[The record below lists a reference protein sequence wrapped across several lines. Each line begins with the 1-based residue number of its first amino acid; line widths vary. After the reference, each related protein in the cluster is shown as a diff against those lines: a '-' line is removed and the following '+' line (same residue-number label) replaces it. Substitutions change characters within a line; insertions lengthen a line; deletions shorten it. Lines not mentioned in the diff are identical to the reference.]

1 MKNMKRLIAVML
13 VLTMALCLV
22 ACGGQN
28 DTPTTTQKPNSTNKP
43 TTQPT
48 TQPTTAPTEPA
59 KPSHTVKV
67 VDQDGNPVSNI
78 PIQLCDNNACYDA
91 KPTDEN
97 GIVEF
102 FLPGIEKA
110 KARILP
116 LGSNPIYPIN
126 RQDYTI
132 DANENADA
140 DGYILFGENTEI
152 VLTVTKVAE

>member
-1 MKNMKRLIAVML
+1 MNNMKRLIAVML

-28 DTPTTTQKPNSTNKP
+28 DNPTTTGTKP

-48 TQPTTAPTEPA
+48 TTNPNPTTTAPTEPA
-59 KPSHTVKV
+59 QPSHIVKV
-67 VDQDGNPVSNI
+67 VDQDGNPVSNM
-78 PIQLCDNNACYDA
+78 PVQLCDKNACYDA

-102 FLPGIEKA
+102 FLPGIENA

-116 LGSNPIYPIN
+116 SGSNPIYPIN

-132 DANENADA
+132 DADENKDA
-140 DGYILFGENTEI
+140 DGYIYFGENTEI
-152 VLTVTKVAE
+152 ILTVTKVAE